1 MSKAAIKQM
10 IKKKSGRIVN
20 ISSVVGL
27 MGNAGQANYSAS
39 KSGLIGMTKS
49 LAREYAKR
57 NILVNAV
64 APGFISTRMTDALK
78 PEDKDA
84 LLAMLPLSR
93 FGTVSDVASA
103 VLFLSGKDS
112 SYITGQVIS
121 VNGGLYL

>member
-1 MSKAAIKQM
+1 
-10 IKKKSGRIVN
+10 
-20 ISSVVGL
+20 
-27 MGNAGQANYSAS
+27 
-39 KSGLIGMTKS
+39 
-49 LAREYAKR
+49 
-57 NILVNAV
+57 
-64 APGFISTRMTDALK
+64 MTDALK